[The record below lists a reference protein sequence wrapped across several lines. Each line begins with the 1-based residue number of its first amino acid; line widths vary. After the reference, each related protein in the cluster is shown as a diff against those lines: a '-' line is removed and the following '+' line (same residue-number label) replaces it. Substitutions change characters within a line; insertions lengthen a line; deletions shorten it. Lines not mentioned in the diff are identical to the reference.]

1 MAFVQQSGTATT
13 ARVPK
18 GKFEAEASSKEL
30 LKDNPDRVELV
41 ISNIGTKD
49 VWLSLGTTAVAEE
62 GIYLKN
68 GGGSWVTNGY
78 SGAVFC
84 ITASEKSKLSYSE
97 I

>member
-18 GKFEAEASSKEL
+18 GKFTAKTESKEL
-30 LKDNPDRVELV
+30 LKDNADRVELV
-41 ISNIGTKD
+41 ISNVGAKD
-49 VWLSLGTTAVAEE
+49 VWLCLGAVAVAKE

-68 GGGSWVTNGY
+68 GGGSLTTNAY
-78 SGAVFC
+78 SGPIFC
-84 ITASEKSKLSYSE
+84 ITAEGESELNYAE